1 MGALRAAEL
10 EKDGMIGIGKIFQAY
25 KSGNVD
31 SDAEV
36 AMIFSAKDYM
46 PLSEPLI
53 HIRFFVQDMIQKQ
66 VLSNGEGSTILEV
79 SKNIYFPSL
88 SFSKVFDKI
97 QCCINNE
104 KIEYMK
110 NYYNSHKEEYNI
122 KKKDA
127 KELLNYIAKNKN
139 IIIENGGIK
148 MG

>member
-1 MGALRAAEL
+1 
-10 EKDGMIGIGKIFQAY
+10 
-25 KSGNVD
+25 
-31 SDAEV
+31 
-36 AMIFSAKDYM
+36 M

-66 VLSNGEGSTILEV
+66 VLSNGEGNTILEV